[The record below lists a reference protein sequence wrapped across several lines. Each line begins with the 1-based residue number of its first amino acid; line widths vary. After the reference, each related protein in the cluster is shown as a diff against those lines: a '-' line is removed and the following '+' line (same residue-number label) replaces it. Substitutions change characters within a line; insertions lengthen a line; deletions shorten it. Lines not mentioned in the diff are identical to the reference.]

1 MALDYL
7 AAGIHPDQSAII
19 VQSLVLEIAELKVFY
34 SMFVTVSALSHNL
47 TVKIESKDKGYQDM
61 YYGFLGYPVSQAAD
75 ITVFKATVVPVKKPR
90 LKGGFPGKNRVYT
103 L

>member
-1 MALDYL
+1 
-7 AAGIHPDQSAII
+7 
-19 VQSLVLEIAELKVFY
+19 
-34 SMFVTVSALSHNL
+34 MFVTESALSHNL

-90 LKGGFPGKNRVYT
+90 LKGGFPGKNRVYA

>member
-1 MALDYL
+1 M
-7 AAGIHPDQSAII
+7 
-19 VQSLVLEIAELKVFY
+19 
-34 SMFVTVSALSHNL
+34 
-47 TVKIESKDKGYQDM
+47 KIESKDKGYQDM